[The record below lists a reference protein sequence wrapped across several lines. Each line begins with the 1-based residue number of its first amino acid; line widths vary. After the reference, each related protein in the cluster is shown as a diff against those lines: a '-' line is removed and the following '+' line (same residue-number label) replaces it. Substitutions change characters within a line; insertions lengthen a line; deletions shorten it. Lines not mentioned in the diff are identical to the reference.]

1 MRGAVFAAKI
11 ALGLLLLAGGRLH
24 AEDWPM
30 DGRDLHHSFSNHQF
44 GINPDNVAKLQS
56 PDDSQMETPF
66 QMETPLSRTYILEIL
81 GVAAILYLIGSLR
94 VLRQYERGVVFLL
107 GKFEGVRG
115 PGLTLIFLPIQQMV
129 RVSLRTVTMQI
140 PSQKII
146 TKDNV
151 SIDIAAVAYYHISDP
166 EKAVIVI
173 ENVYNAINQ
182 ISQTTVRNVVGRFSL
197 DQLLSDTAGINLQ
210 IKNVIDGHT
219 EPWGTKVTAVEIKD
233 IVLPDNMQRAMAK
246 EAEAERERRAK
257 IVAAEGEYQAA
268 VKLGQ
273 AADIIT
279 EHPVALQLRTLQTM
293 AEISVEKNSTI
304 IFPAQFMTTVQE
316 AVRLLSKDSA
326 TVVQNS

>member
-1 MRGAVFAAKI
+1 MHVI
-11 ALGLLLLAGGRLH
+11 VCTRL
-24 AEDWPM
+24 E
-30 DGRDLHHSFSNHQF
+30 
-44 GINPDNVAKLQS
+44 
-56 PDDSQMETPF
+56 PF
-66 QMETPLSRTYILEIL
+66 RQPNGNTMNWSYILGIV
-81 GVAAILYLIGSLR
+81 GITVILYLIGSLR

-107 GKFEGVRG
+107 GKFESVRG

-151 SIDIAAVAYYHISDP
+151 SIDIAAVAYYHISGP

-197 DQLLSDTAGINLQ
+197 DQLLSDTASINEQ
-210 IKNVIDGHT
+210 IKNVIDRHT
-219 EPWGTKVTAVEIKD
+219 EPWGTQVTVVEIKD

-279 EHPVALQLRTLQTM
+279 QHPVALQLRTLQTM

-316 AVRLLSKDSA
+316 AIALLSKDSA
-326 TVVQNS
+326 SK

>member
-1 MRGAVFAAKI
+1 MRAAVFAAKI
-11 ALGLLLLAGGRLH
+11 ALGLLLLAGGSLH

-30 DGRDLHHSFSNHQF
+30 DGRDLHHSFSNPQS
-44 GINPDNVAKLQS
+44 GINPGNVAKLQS
-56 PDDSQMETPF
+56 PDDS

-81 GVAAILYLIGSLR
+81 GVAAIRYLIGLLR
-94 VLRQYERGVVFLL
+94 V
-107 GKFEGVRG
+107 
-115 PGLTLIFLPIQQMV
+115 LIFLPIQQMV

-146 TKDNV
+146 TMDNV

-166 EKAVIVI
+166 ERAVIVI

-197 DQLLSDTAGINLQ
+197 DQLLLDTAGINLQ

-246 EAEAERERRAK
+246 EAEDDGAGSRPPIVEGFSYCGAEFVTGSAAATACRPGRRTRRSTWGKSKTHRTCPKDGEHLRSRE
-257 IVAAEGEYQAA
+257 
-268 VKLGQ
+268 
-273 AADIIT
+273 
-279 EHPVALQLRTLQTM
+279 
-293 AEISVEKNSTI
+293 
-304 IFPAQFMTTVQE
+304 
-316 AVRLLSKDSA
+316 DSNE
-326 TVVQNS
+326 TGC